1 MTTPRAEERDRL
13 DQHLHVRFRRAVFEQ
28 IDAAARRNDQS
39 ISEWA
44 RMVLRAAALR
54 EAEAARRKAQR
65 AAA

>member
-1 MTTPRAEERDRL
+1 
-13 DQHLHVRFRRAVFEQ
+13 VFEQ

-44 RMVLRAAALR
+44 RMVLRTAAMR
-54 EAEAARRKAQR
+54 EAEVARRKAQR